1 MDALGISGG
10 SAVERR
16 PGAIRASLQNY
27 GIHLFLIS
35 FACVYYLSN
44 ADLLLGHYD
53 LGWHLAAGDLIRDR
67 GAIPFQ
73 DPWSFTLADKQ
84 WYNLSWLWDV
94 IASVLFQYTGFGG
107 LVVSVV
113 ACGAVIVGYLAS
125 VCLARGASV
134 VAACVAVFLACLL
147 YPSFVTPPN
156 IYLAAAPNT
165 ATMVFAVIF
174 YGECLRR
181 TRWFLLPPMMVLWV
195 NLHGGFPLG
204 FGIIGLFGGVALL
217 RRDWAGVRIFGYAA
231 AGCVAA
237 IFVNPLGWHIHDGV
251 QATLGHFV
259 QANITEWASWY
270 ENMSLPGCL
279 PGVAYVLAFVT
290 LELCDPR
297 ARRIPLESRL
307 LSWLFLGLG
316 LYQFRYMAFFFLFSA
331 VPLALHIDRLL
342 PKRLLNE
349 FEIRKSLLA
358 SGVIGACALPLTFM
372 HMKPAFALPQMIS
385 QADADYL
392 TTHFSHAR
400 MLNHWNV
407 GGLLIFRTRGKV
419 PVFVDGRAATAYPD
433 DLLRDYFTLV
443 DWKVDEAAWDKVIAK
458 YRIDAV
464 LWVKAHQQLRHFL
477 VDKRGWKE
485 QYSGQYE
492 SVYVKP

>member
-10 SAVERR
+10 SALARR

-53 LGWHLAAGDLIRDR
+53 LGWHLAAGDLIRER
-67 GAIPFQ
+67 GAVPFQ

-84 WYNLSWLWDV
+84 WYNLSWGWDV
-94 IASVLFQYTGFGG
+94 VASLLYQYAGFGG

-134 VAACVAVFLACLL
+134 VAVGIAVFLACLL

-181 TRWFLLPPMMVLWV
+181 TRWFLLPPMMALWV

-217 RRDWAGVRIFGYAA
+217 RRDWAGVKIFGYAA

-237 IFVNPLGWHIHDGV
+237 ILVNPLGWHIHDGV

-279 PGVAYVLAFVT
+279 PGVAYILAFVT

-297 ARRIPLESRL
+297 AHRIPLESRL

-342 PKRLLNE
+342 PKRFLDE

-358 SGVIGACALPLTFM
+358 AGLIGACALPVTFV

-392 TTHFSHAR
+392 KAHFSRAR
-400 MLNHWNV
+400 LLNHWNV
-407 GGLLIFRTRGKV
+407 GGLLIFRTEGQV

-433 DLLRDYFTLV
+433 DLLRDYFALV
-443 DWKVDEAAWDKVIAK
+443 DWKIDEAAWDKVLAK

-464 LWVKAHQQLRHFL
+464 LWVKAHQQLRDFL
-477 VDKRGWKE
+477 VGKRGWKE
-485 QYSGQYE
+485 QYSGEYE
-492 SVYVKP
+492 SVYVRP

>member
-53 LGWHLAAGDLIRDR
+53 LGWHLAAGDLIRER
-67 GAIPFQ
+67 GAVPFQ

-84 WYNLSWLWDV
+84 WYNLSWGWDV
-94 IASVLFQYTGFGG
+94 VASLLYQYAGFGG

-134 VAACVAVFLACLL
+134 VAVGIAVFLACLL

-181 TRWFLLPPMMVLWV
+181 TRWFLLPPMMALWV

-297 ARRIPLESRL
+297 AHRIPLESRL

-342 PKRLLNE
+342 PKRFLDE

-358 SGVIGACALPLTFM
+358 AGLIGACALPVTFV

-392 TTHFSHAR
+392 KANFSHAR
-400 MLNHWNV
+400 LLNHWNV
-407 GGLLIFRTRGKV
+407 GGLLIFRTGGKV

-443 DWKVDEAAWDKVIAK
+443 DWKIDEAAWDKVIAK

-464 LWVKAHQQLRHFL
+464 LWVKAHQQLRDFL
-477 VDKRGWKE
+477 VGKRGWKE
-485 QYSGQYE
+485 QYSGEYE